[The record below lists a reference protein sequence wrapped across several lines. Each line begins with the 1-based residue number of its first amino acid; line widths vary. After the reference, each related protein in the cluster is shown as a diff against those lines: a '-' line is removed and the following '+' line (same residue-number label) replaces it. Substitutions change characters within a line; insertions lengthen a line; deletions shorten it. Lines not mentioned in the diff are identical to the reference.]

1 MTTSQS
7 SKEGVQDYKLLATRK
22 RLKLRTWTVSS
33 TLNRSLARER
43 CSLTT
48 VTWLYYGLICTTHWG
63 DVFLNVPRWSVIGFQ
78 LITVSDSVCCSLMTK
93 GELLYKDIAY
103 LNFASTILHMIFFW
117 YICSTNKRL
126 LVVSSLLDRRL
137 VGVDNY
143 LYNPDGSYWAP
154 IANIFSL
161 IK

>member
-1 MTTSQS
+1 
-7 SKEGVQDYKLLATRK
+7 
-22 RLKLRTWTVSS
+22 
-33 TLNRSLARER
+33 
-43 CSLTT
+43 
-48 VTWLYYGLICTTHWG
+48 
-63 DVFLNVPRWSVIGFQ
+63 
-78 LITVSDSVCCSLMTK
+78 MTK

-126 LVVSSLLDRRL
+126 LVVSSLLDSRR

-143 LYNPDGSYWAP
+143 LCNPDGSYWAP